1 MTRQAQRHKL
11 GRPKHEKKRQEPARY
26 AHLDALRALAVLLV
40 VFSHAGLTFVPGGS
54 GVTIFFVIS
63 GFIITHLLI
72 RERETTGSF
81 NLAGFYARRFLKILP
96 PLILIIVIPSLVWW
110 ASGRPLDPL
119 DFLGQIFFFF
129 NLRYLDSQVTVLPGS
144 NVVWSLSIEEQFY
157 LFFALFWLL
166 LLRVRNYR
174 AWLIGLG
181 WGLIIW
187 SLVIRTV
194 LHLGGASSDRI
205 YFGTDTRLDAIVL
218 GMLAAIYY
226 QGIRQARNHRHN
238 IHQENFWGGPWVPA
252 ASALLYLLTLIIR
265 DDFFRDTI
273 RYSLQAAAAGAF
285 LLWGLTASKNPL
297 NQKLLAAL
305 KNPALQK
312 IGLASYSIYLVH
324 QVIFK
329 AIHHWLEPLPLAAQV
344 AIQVP
349 LALGIGLIIY
359 QTLEVPIQD
368 FKNKKCRHS

>member
-1 MTRQAQRHKL
+1 MTRHAQLEKP
-11 GRPKHEKKRQEPARY
+11 GRPRRQKKDQEPARY

-96 PLILIIVIPSLVWW
+96 PLILIIIIPSLVWW

-144 NVVWSLSIEEQFY
+144 KVVWSLSIEEQFY

-166 LLRVRNYR
+166 ILRVRNYR

-181 WGLIIW
+181 WGLIVW

-218 GMLAAIYY
+218 GMLLALYY
-226 QGIRQARNHRHN
+226 QSIRQTRNNRHRTHK
-238 IHQENFWGGPWVPA
+238 ENFWGGPWVPV

-285 LLWGLTASKNPL
+285 LIWGLTASRHPL

-324 QVIFK
+324 QVLFK

-349 LALGIGLIIY
+349 LALGVGIIIY
-359 QTLEVPIQD
+359 QTLEVPVQD
-368 FKNKKCRHS
+368 FKNKKFRRR

>member
-1 MTRQAQRHKL
+1 MTRQAQEEKTAHPRHK
-11 GRPKHEKKRQEPARY
+11 KKDQEPARY

-218 GMLAAIYY
+218 GMLLALYY
-226 QGIRQARNHRHN
+226 QGIRQTRNNRHRTPK
-238 IHQENFWGGPWVPA
+238 ENFWGGPWVPA

-349 LALGIGLIIY
+349 LALGIGLAIY
-359 QTLEVPIQD
+359 YALEVPIQD
-368 FKNKKCRHS
+368 FKNKKYRHS

>member
-1 MTRQAQRHKL
+1 MTGQAQEEKTAHPRHK
-11 GRPKHEKKRQEPARY
+11 KKDREPARY

-144 NVVWSLSIEEQFY
+144 KVVWSLSIEEQFY

-166 LLRVRNYR
+166 ILRVRNYR

-181 WGLIIW
+181 WGLIVW

-218 GMLAAIYY
+218 GMLLALYY
-226 QGIRQARNHRHN
+226 QGIRQTRNNRHRTHK
-238 IHQENFWGGPWVPA
+238 ENFWGGPWVPVA
-252 ASALLYLLTLIIR
+252 ATLLYLLTLIIR

-285 LLWGLTASKNPL
+285 LIWGLTASKNPL

-324 QVIFK
+324 QVLFK

-349 LALGIGLIIY
+349 LALGVGIIIY
-359 QTLEVPIQD
+359 QTLEVPVQD
-368 FKNKKCRHS
+368 FKNKKFRRR